1 MKVLNWTLIFLIVSS
16 IACKSK
22 DDKANAPKFNTQ
34 TKEALERVNR
44 VLIKEDREQIE
55 AFIKRHKLEGVT
67 ESPTG
72 LFYLIIGKP
81 DGIPVKAGYLVEYS
95 YKVTLLDGTLC
106 YQSKPDSLGTFV
118 VGRGGVE
125 AGLEEGILLMK
136 EGQKA
141 KFIMPPYLAHGLI
154 GDANRIPARAIIVYD
169 IELLRVNP

>member
-1 MKVLNWTLIFLIVSS
+1 MKALRWTIIFLIVSS
-16 IACKSK
+16 IACKSRN
-22 DDKANAPKFNTQ
+22 DKGDATKFSSQ

-55 AFIKRHKLEGVT
+55 SFIKRNKLEGIT

-72 LFYLIIGKP
+72 LFYLILGD
-81 DGIPVKAGYLVEYS
+81 DGGISVKSGYLVEYS

-106 YQSKPDSLGTFV
+106 YQSKTDSLGTFV

-141 KFIMPPYLAHGLI
+141 KFIMPPHLAHGLI

>member
-1 MKVLNWTLIFLIVSS
+1 MRTLSWITILFIVSI

-22 DDKANAPKFNTQ
+22 EDRSNATKFNSQ

-44 VLIKEDREQIE
+44 VLIKEDREHIE
-55 AFIKRHKLEGVT
+55 AFIKRNKLEGIT

-72 LFYLIIGKP
+72 LFYLIWGDA
-81 DGIPVKAGYLVEYS
+81 DGIPVKSGYLVEYS

-125 AGLEEGILLMK
+125 AGLEEGVLLMK

-141 KFIMPPYLAHGLI
+141 KFIMPPHLAHGLI

>member
-1 MKVLNWTLIFLIVSS
+1 MRTLSWITILFIVSI

-22 DDKANAPKFNTQ
+22 EDKGNAAKFNLQ

-55 AFIKRHKLEGVT
+55 AFVKRNKLEGIT

-72 LFYLIIGKP
+72 LFYLILGDA
-81 DGIPVKAGYLVEYS
+81 DGIPVKSGYLVEYS

-106 YQSKPDSLGTFV
+106 YQSKPDSLGAFV

-125 AGLEEGILLMK
+125 AGLEEGVLLMK

-141 KFIMPPYLAHGLI
+141 KFIMPPHLAHGLI

>member
-1 MKVLNWTLIFLIVSS
+1 MRALSWITILFIVSI

-22 DDKANAPKFNTQ
+22 EDKGDATKFNSQ

-55 AFIKRHKLEGVT
+55 AFVKRNKLEGVT

-72 LFYLIIGKP
+72 LFYLIWGDA
-81 DGIPVKAGYLVEYS
+81 DGIPVKTGYLVEYS

-106 YQSKPDSLGTFV
+106 YQSRLDSLGTFV

-136 EGQKA
+136 EGQKGQI
-141 KFIMPPYLAHGLI
+141 IMPPI
-154 GDANRIPARAIIVYD
+154 
-169 IELLRVNP
+169 

>member
-1 MKVLNWTLIFLIVSS
+1 MRALSWITILLIVSI

-22 DDKANAPKFNTQ
+22 EDKGDATKFNSQ

-55 AFIKRHKLEGVT
+55 AFIKRNKLEGIT

-72 LFYLIIGKP
+72 LFYLIWG
-81 DGIPVKAGYLVEYS
+81 DTVGIPVKSGYLVEYS
-95 YKVTLLDGTLC
+95 FKVTLLDGTLC

-125 AGLEEGILLMK
+125 AGLEEGVLLMK

-141 KFIMPPYLAHGLI
+141 KFIMPPHLAHGLI

>member
-1 MKVLNWTLIFLIVSS
+1 MKALRWAIVFLIISS

-22 DDKANAPKFNTQ
+22 DNKGNATKFDSQ

-55 AFIKRHKLEGVT
+55 SFIKRNKLEGIT

-72 LFYLIIGKP
+72 LFYLIFGDA
-81 DGIPVKAGYLVEYS
+81 DGIPVKSGYLVEYS

-106 YQSKPDSLGTFV
+106 YQSKTDSLGTFV

-141 KFIMPPYLAHGLI
+141 KFIMPPHLAHGLI